1 MSLRL
6 NGVNLQRGDGDET
19 VRVLDDV
26 TLTVD
31 PGELVALVGP
41 SGSGKSSLLAVAGA
55 LIQPDS
61 GTVEIHGTT
70 LADLAPNELARV
82 RRRQI
87 GFVFQSSNLVPSLTA
102 IDQLLAMAHLDG
114 RRPSAER
121 DRARELLD
129 VVGLAAKADRRP
141 HQLSGGERQRVGVA
155 RALFNEPS
163 VLLADEP
170 TSALDR
176 ARSAELS
183 ALLASLA
190 RDRGVAA
197 VVATHDD
204 VAVAAASRTVAMED
218 GRLSVDDPA
227 PKAAPR

>member
-1 MSLRL
+1 MTLRL
-6 NGVNLQRGDGDET
+6 DGVNLQRGDGDET

-26 TLTVD
+26 TLTVE

-61 GTVEIHGTT
+61 GTVEIHGTA
-70 LADLAPNELARV
+70 LAALSPNELARV

-114 RRPSAER
+114 RRPNAER

-204 VAVAAASRTVAMED
+204 MAVAAATRTVAMED
-218 GRLSVDDPA
+218 GRLFADDPA
-227 PKAAPR
+227 AEATPR

>member
-1 MSLRL
+1 MTLRL
-6 NGVNLQRGDGDET
+6 TDVSLQRGDGDET

-26 TLTVD
+26 RLTVE

-61 GTVEIHGTT
+61 GTVEIHGTP
-70 LADLAPNELARV
+70 LADLSPNDLARV

-87 GFVFQSSNLVPSLTA
+87 GFVFQSANLVPSLTA

-141 HQLSGGERQRVGVA
+141 HQLSGGERQRVGIA

-204 VAVAAASRTVAMED
+204 VAVAAATRIVAMED
-218 GRLSVDDPA
+218 GRLHADDPA
-227 PKAAPR
+227 PETV

>member
-6 NGVNLQRGDGDET
+6 TDVNLQRGDGDET
-19 VRVLDDV
+19 VRVLDV
-26 TLTVD
+26 VSLTVD

-70 LADLAPNELARV
+70 LADLSPNDLARV
-82 RRRQI
+82 RRQQI

-114 RRPSAER
+114 RSPKGER
-121 DRARELLD
+121 DRALELLD
-129 VVGLAAKADRRP
+129 AVGLAAKADRRP

-183 ALLASLA
+183 TLLASLT

-204 VAVAAASRTVAMED
+204 VAVAAATRTVAMED
-218 GRLSVDDPA
+218 GRLYVDEPA
-227 PKAAPR
+227 PETAPR

>member
-6 NGVNLQRGDGDET
+6 SGVGLRRGDGDET
-19 VRVLDDV
+19 VRVLDEV
-26 TLTVD
+26 SLTVA

-55 LIQPDS
+55 LIQPDT
-61 GTVEIHGTT
+61 GTVEIHGTA
-70 LADLAPNELARV
+70 LADLSANELARV
-82 RRRQI
+82 RRREI
-87 GFVFQSSNLVPSLTA
+87 GFVFQSANLVPSLTA
-102 IDQLLAMAHLDG
+102 IDQLLAIAHLDG
-114 RRPSAER
+114 RRPRAER
-121 DRARELLD
+121 ERARELLD

-155 RALFNEPS
+155 RALFNEPT

-183 ALLASLA
+183 ALLATLT
-190 RDRGVAA
+190 RERGVAA

-204 VAVAAASRTVAMED
+204 VAVAAATRTVAMED
-218 GRLSVDDPA
+218 GRLLATDRA
-227 PKAAPR
+227 AEIAPR

>member
-6 NGVNLQRGDGDET
+6 NAVNLQRGDGDET

-26 TLTVD
+26 TLTVA

-61 GTVEIHGTT
+61 GTVEIHGTA
-70 LADLAPNELARV
+70 LADLRPNELARV

-102 IDQLLAMAHLDG
+102 VDQLLAMAHLDG
-114 RRPSAER
+114 RRPGAER
-121 DRARELLD
+121 DRALELLD

-183 ALLASLA
+183 ALLASLT

-204 VAVAAASRTVAMED
+204 AAVAAATRTVAMED
-218 GRLSVDDPA
+218 GRLHADDPA
-227 PKAAPR
+227 PEAIPR